1 MPSLRQIRRRIR
13 SIENTAKVTKAMEM
27 IAASKMRRAQASVLA
42 ARPYSEKIQDVIAHL
57 AAQPSEDSDVAQPLL
72 ETRPVNRI
80 AMVHITPDRGLCG
93 GLHSNL
99 NRRVSQF
106 IVEHGGSSSNGN
118 APTPVSVISVGR
130 KGRDF
135 MVRYGQEVK
144 AVFINLGDRPE
155 LADTTAIS
163 RMIINDYSEG
173 AVDEVYMAYA
183 EFVTTTVQRPV
194 IQRLLPITP
203 AELSAEEKVGYIY
216 EPNTQVVLGDLL
228 PRFVEMQVYHALLEL
243 IASEQSARMVAM
255 RSATDSANE
264 MVSDLTL
271 LANKVRQESI
281 TNELLDILGGVAALE

>member
-1 MPSLRQIRRRIR
+1 MPSLRQIKRRIR

-27 IAASKMRRAQASVLA
+27 IAASKMRRAQASVLS

-57 AAQPSEDSDVAQPLL
+57 AAQPSEDSDLVQPLL
-72 ETRPVNRI
+72 ESRPVNRI
-80 AMVHITPDRGLCG
+80 EIVHIAPDRGLCG

-106 IVEHGGSSSNGN
+106 ILERGGSNNGN
-118 APTPVSVISVGR
+118 APTQVSIISVGR

-135 MVRYGQEVK
+135 MVRYGQDVK

-163 RMIINDYSEG
+163 HMIINDYSEG
-173 AVDEVYMAYA
+173 LVDEVYMAYA
-183 EFVTTTVQRPV
+183 EFVSITVQRPV
-194 IQRLLPITP
+194 IKRLLPITP
-203 AELSAEEKVGYIY
+203 AELSADEKVGYIY
-216 EPNTQVVLGDLL
+216 EPGSQVVLGSLL

-255 RSATDSANE
+255 RSATDSASE
-264 MVSDLTL
+264 MVSDLSL